1 MNFKTRKVSTLALA
15 GGVLL
20 AVVIGCSSPTP
31 TPTTAAPTSV
41 PPTAVPAVADTA
53 VPPTAAAPT
62 NAAATTAPTTAA
74 VDPTAT
80 TAATTGG
87 KITLVVVPEKSEARY
102 RVREQLAGVSLPS
115 DAVGKTNAITGQIVG
130 NPDGSIVSAESKF
143 VVDIRTLKSDQFPRD
158 GFIQRTPLDSSNFP
172 NVTFVPTSATALP
185 LTPPAS
191 GAATFKL
198 VGDLTIKDVTK
209 PTTWDASCTLD
220 ANQTTGTCTATTSF
234 TFTDF
239 NLEQPRVGRVLSIE
253 DTIKLEVDLTL
264 QLQQ

>member
-1 MNFKTRKVSTLALA
+1 MNFMRQKLSTLVLA

-31 TPTTAAPTSV
+31 TPTTAAPTGV
-41 PPTAVPAVADTA
+41 PPTAVPAVANTD
-53 VPPTAAAPT
+53 VPTAPVPT
-62 NAAATTAPTTAA
+62 VAAATTAPTTASA
-74 VDPTAT
+74 EPTAT
-80 TAATTGG
+80 AAVSTSDT
-87 KITLVVVPEKSEARY
+87 ITLVVVPEKSQARY

-115 DAVGKTNAITGQIVG
+115 DAVGKTNAISGQIVG
-130 NPDGSIVSAESKF
+130 KLDGTILSDQSKF

-158 GFIQRTPLDSSNFP
+158 GFIQRTPLDSANFP

-191 GAATFKL
+191 GAATFQL
-198 VGDLTIKDVTK
+198 IGDLTIKDVTK
-209 PTTWDASCTLD
+209 PTTWEASCTLD
-220 ANQTTGTCTATTSF
+220 SSQTTGTCTATTSF
-234 TFTDF
+234 LFTDF

-264 QLQQ
+264 QLKQ